1 MSTGQNLFLRCE
13 TMRALNLVF
22 SSWKHRQPLC
32 YPTLKAYC
40 GYRNSV
46 KMTFGLDAEMSN
58 S

>member
-1 MSTGQNLFLRCE
+1 MSTGQNLFL
-13 TMRALNLVF
+13 RALNLVF

-40 GYRNSV
+40 GYGNSV
-46 KMTFGLDAEMSN
+46 KMTCGLDAEMSN